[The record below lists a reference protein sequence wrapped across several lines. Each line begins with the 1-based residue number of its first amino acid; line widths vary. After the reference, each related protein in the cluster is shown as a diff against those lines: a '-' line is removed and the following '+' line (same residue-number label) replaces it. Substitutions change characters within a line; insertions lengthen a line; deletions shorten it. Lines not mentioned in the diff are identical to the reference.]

1 MISAL
6 TTVPAFGTPLP
17 PMGNF
22 STIVLVATLG
32 CALAAIGFVVA
43 VIVLSRPQSHGGD
56 HFTRE
61 SHRALTD
68 KEIWHTRID
77 DIVGQHER
85 GEIDSDEA
93 FTRLAELTREFAST
107 GFNRNMSNHTL
118 TDFKREPRIPSNQQS
133 LDLLRQTIAALY
145 PPEFADAEYNEQARE
160 TTVEEASTWVA
171 TLVERWQ

>member
-1 MISAL
+1 MTITL
-6 TTVPAFGTPLP
+6 TAVPAFETPLP
-17 PMGNF
+17 PMGVF

-32 CALAAIGFVVA
+32 CALAAIGFIVA
-43 VIVLSRPQSHGGD
+43 VIVLSRPKSPGEG

-61 SHRALTD
+61 SRHAMTD

-77 DIVGQHER
+77 DIVEQHER
-85 GEIDSDEA
+85 GVIDRDEA
-93 FTRLAELTREFAST
+93 FTRLAELTRQFAST

-118 TDFKREPRIPSNQQS
+118 TDLKREPRIPSNQHS

-160 TTVEEASTWVA
+160 TTVEEASAWVA